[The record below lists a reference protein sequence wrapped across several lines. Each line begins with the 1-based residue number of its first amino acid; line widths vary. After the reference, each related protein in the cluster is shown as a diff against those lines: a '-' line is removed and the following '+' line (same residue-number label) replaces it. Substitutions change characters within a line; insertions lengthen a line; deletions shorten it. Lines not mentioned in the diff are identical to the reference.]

1 MARVHGRETL
11 KSLHPNTYTN
21 PMDST
26 HDFSTLSDHSD
37 TTSMHRLAE
46 ASYVSILEMMIS
58 KNHLYFVVL
67 DRNGNIVFQNI
78 PNGKNLR
85 ALDDL
90 SFLLKD
96 HQLEKIK
103 RILELS
109 LDDAFEFTIQEGL
122 LEFTFFC
129 QSPLPNYYFL
139 QVNMKNGGDSLS
151 DENLLDNQAQAEK
164 EFLDMQ
170 MVQAFLLEL
179 KELES
184 IEPTEIER
192 TKIREYFLPELER
205 QKELVKD
212 PLTLICLDIIQQ
224 NLDEIID
231 TSGIMGKLYKV
242 LTPSEIKVAEFI
254 RMGMSSKDIA
264 NTLEITQKTVENH
277 RNSLREKLGLKNKG
291 VNLQVFLMNLG
302 NENQGR

>member
-1 MARVHGRETL
+1 M

-21 PMDST
+21 LMDST
-26 HDFSTLSDHSD
+26 NGLPTSINHKD
-37 TTSMHRLAE
+37 TTSTPRLGE
-46 ASYVSILEMMIS
+46 ASYLSILETMIS

-67 DRNGNIVFQNI
+67 DRDGVIIFQNI
-78 PNGKNLR
+78 PNSKNLR
-85 ALDDL
+85 SVDDL
-90 SFLLKD
+90 SFLLKE

-103 RILELS
+103 RILELA
-109 LDDAFEFTIQEGL
+109 LDDAFEFTIQEGF

-129 QSPLPNYYFL
+129 QSPLPNHYFL
-139 QVNMKNGGDSLS
+139 QVSMKNGGESPS
-151 DENLLDNQAQAEK
+151 EGSVLDNQAQAEK

-170 MVQAFLLEL
+170 IVQAFLLEL

-192 TKIREYFLPELER
+192 KRIKEYFLPELAR
-205 QKELVKD
+205 QKTLVKD

-224 NLDEIID
+224 NLDDMVD
-231 TSGIMGKLYKV
+231 TSGTMGKLYKV

-302 NENQGR
+302 NESQA

>member
-1 MARVHGRETL
+1 
-11 KSLHPNTYTN
+11 
-21 PMDST
+21 
-26 HDFSTLSDHSD
+26 
-37 TTSMHRLAE
+37 MHRLAE

-103 RILELS
+103 RILDLS
-109 LDDAFEFTIQEGL
+109 LDNAFEFTMQEGL

-129 QSPLPNYYFL
+129 QSPLPNHYFL
-139 QVNMKNGGDSLS
+139 QVNMKNGGDSPS
-151 DENLLDNQAQAEK
+151 EGSLLDNQAQAEK

-170 MVQAFLLEL
+170 MVQTFLLEL

-192 TKIREYFLPELER
+192 TKIREYFLPELAR

-224 NLDEIID
+224 NLDDIID

-254 RMGMSSKDIA
+254 RLGMSSKDIA

-302 NENQGR
+302 NENQAR